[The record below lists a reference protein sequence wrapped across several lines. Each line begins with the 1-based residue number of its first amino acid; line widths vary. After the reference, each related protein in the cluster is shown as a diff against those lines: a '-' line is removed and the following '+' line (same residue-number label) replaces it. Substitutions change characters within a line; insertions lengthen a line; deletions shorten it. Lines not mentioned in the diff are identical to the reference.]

1 MQLSTVII
9 ARDEADRIA
18 NTIKAALQISQEVLV
33 LDTGS
38 SDKTIEVATNAGAR
52 VMSCQWQGYGP
63 TKNYAYTFAKYD
75 WILSL
80 DADEVP
86 SSALISSI
94 KELTPEVDHIYTVN
108 RLINFLGQDIY
119 HCKWHPDW
127 VPRLFHR
134 SLAKWN
140 HAAVHEKLLFPDHI
154 KLQKLEGIL
163 HHYSFRS
170 RQHFVDKTA
179 EYSKLAAE
187 EWIAEGKSPGLF
199 KSLIGPWWKYVQTY
213 YQFGGYKDG
222 TAGKEIAK
230 ILADGVRT
238 KLEYYRRLKKG

>member
-1 MQLSTVII
+1 LQVSTVII

-18 NTIKAALQISQEVLV
+18 KTIKAALEVSQEVLV
-33 LDTGS
+33 VDTGS
-38 SDKTIEVATNAGAR
+38 SDDTVQVARRVGAR
-52 VMSCQWQGYGP
+52 VESCEWQGYGP
-63 TKNYAYTFAKYD
+63 TKNYAYTLAHYD

-86 SSALISSI
+86 SSSLISAI
-94 KELTPEVDHIYTVN
+94 KELSPQTDHIYTVN

-134 SLAKWN
+134 KMAKWD
-140 HAAVHEKLLFPDHI
+140 HAAVHEKLLFPEHM
-154 KLQKLEGIL
+154 KLHKLDGLL

-170 RQHFVDKTA
+170 RQHFVEKTA
-179 EYSKLAAE
+179 DYSKLAAE
-187 EWIAEGKSPGLF
+187 EWMEEGSGPGIF

-222 TAGKEIAK
+222 TAGKEIAT
-230 ILADGVRT
+230 ILAEGVRV
-238 KLEYYRRLKKG
+238 KLNHYKKLKKG